1 MDPYDSRER
10 KMIKLKDLL
19 NEAPKLSKGELSKL
33 RGKKI
38 QNVVQFKNMI
48 GYNVIDLELSDG
60 STLKIIHPKE
70 VTLGK

>member
-1 MDPYDSRER
+1 
-10 KMIKLKDLL
+10 MIKLKQLL
-19 NEAPKLSKGELSKL
+19 NESPKLGRSELSKL

-38 QNVVQFKNMI
+38 KNATQFKNMI
-48 GYNVIDLELSDG
+48 GYNIIDLELSDG

>member
-1 MDPYDSRER
+1 
-10 KMIKLKDLL
+10 MIKLKQLL
-19 NEAPKLSKGELSKL
+19 NEASKLGKSELSKL

-38 QNVVQFKNMI
+38 KNATQFKNMI
-48 GYNVIDLELSDG
+48 GYNIIDLELSDG

>member
-1 MDPYDSRER
+1 MDGV
-10 KMIKLKDLL
+10 KIMIKLKQLL
-19 NEAPKLSKGELSKL
+19 NESPKLGRSELSKL

-38 QNVVQFKNMI
+38 KNATQFKNMI
-48 GYNVIDLELSDG
+48 GYNIIDLELSDG

>member
-1 MDPYDSRER
+1 
-10 KMIKLKDLL
+10 MIKLKQLL
-19 NEAPKLSKGELSKL
+19 NESSKLGKSELSKL

-38 QNVVQFKNMI
+38 QNATQFKNMI
-48 GYNVIDLELSDG
+48 GHNIIDLELSDG